1 MNPRLQAP
9 NTWKMDE
16 SDGRGVEWGA
26 GRGPVPPE
34 NEVRLRVKAS

>member
-9 NTWKMDE
+9 NTWKMDD
-16 SDGRGVEWGA
+16 SNGRGVESGP

-34 NEVRLRVKAS
+34 NEVRLCVKAS